1 MSTRHKIKELVRNL
15 LRKTNT
21 YRTECRNL
29 NRCFSVD
36 ELEHLILQFINDVPY
51 YNKNYKDFVRRDFD
65 IKRFPILTKD
75 DILGHEREFLSKKYN
90 PLFCF
95 KTETGGSSGKSLS
108 LFYSWNTIKRKDA
121 LPDSLFAKFGKKN
134 LRIAMLRGSKPS
146 NGQLYEVV
154 NKRLVLLSSYL
165 LTSGTVDD
173 YLNII
178 KSKKIECIHAY
189 PSSITILAKLIKDK
203 YTSVNL
209 PNLKGIFASSEIF
222 SKEDQQL
229 VRDAF
234 GGVDLID
241 YYGMSELCCAA
252 HSFNGSNYMFNSQF
266 GYVEF
271 VDTEEKTDAG
281 NKVARIVATSV
292 MNSTMPLI
300 RYDTG
305 DMAEVDNNGN
315 VVSIIGRS
323 ADYVLNK
330 QHELMPC
337 ILLTRNRSLENVIAF
352 QFYQPSPG
360 ILEFHIL
367 INEKFSEDNRVSLLE
382 DLTDSFP
389 LKVMDCSI
397 VVKDHLVKS
406 RLGKLLRLVKNR
418 SIDS

>member
-1 MSTRHKIKELVRNL
+1 MGTRHKLKEIVRNL
-15 LRKTNT
+15 LRKTAS
-21 YRTECRNL
+21 YRTEYRNI
-29 NRCFSVD
+29 NHGFSTD
-36 ELEHLILQFINDVPY
+36 ELERLIFQYINDVPY
-51 YNKNYKDFVRRDFD
+51 YNKNYKDLLRGDFD

-90 PLFCF
+90 PRFCF

-108 LFYSWNTIKRKDA
+108 LFYSLNTIKRKDA
-121 LPDSLFAKFGKKN
+121 LPDSLFAKFGRKLK
-134 LRIAMLRGSKPS
+134 IAMLRGTKPS
-146 NGQLYEVV
+146 NGQLFEVI
-154 NKRLVLLSSYL
+154 NNRLVLLSSYL
-165 LTSGTVDD
+165 LTPSTVDD
-173 YLNII
+173 YLEILKN
-178 KSKKIECIHAY
+178 KKIECIHAY

-209 PNLKGIFASSEIF
+209 PDLKGIFASSEIF
-222 SKEDQQL
+222 SKADQQL

-234 GGVDLID
+234 GGVDIID

-252 HSFNGSNYMFNSQF
+252 YSINDSNYLFNNQF

-271 VDTEEKTDAG
+271 VDTEEKTDVG
-281 NKVARIVATSV
+281 NKVARIIATSV

-406 RLGKLLRLVKNR
+406 RLGKLLRLVKDR